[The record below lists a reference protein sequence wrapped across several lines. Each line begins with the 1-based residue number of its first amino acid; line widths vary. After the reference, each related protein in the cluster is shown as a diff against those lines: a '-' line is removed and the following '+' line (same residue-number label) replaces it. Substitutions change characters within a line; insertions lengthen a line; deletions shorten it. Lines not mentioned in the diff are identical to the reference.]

1 MTPKPNNPAPH
12 SDHFDVII
20 VGAGL
25 SGVGAACLL
34 QERRP
39 GVRFAVLEARE
50 RLGGTWDLFR
60 YPGVRSDS
68 DMQTLGFSFRPW
80 ESEKSIADGPAIL
93 NYIQETAE
101 AHGVERHIRY
111 GHKVLSAAWC
121 SERASW
127 RLEVG
132 LEGGERAS
140 FTCGFLF
147 MCSGY
152 YDYDEG
158 HTPRWEDM
166 EAFGGRLVH
175 PQKWPEDLEIEG
187 RVVVIGSGA
196 TAVTLVPEL
205 AERAAHVTMLQRS
218 PTYIATI
225 PSEDP
230 LALRL
235 RGALSPRLTHGLV
248 RWKNLLH
255 GMYVFNMARWQPEM
269 VKRSLATLTQE
280 ALGPAYDP
288 RHFTPRYNPWDQ
300 RLCLAPDGDFFAAL
314 RSGRAS
320 VVTDEIARFTE
331 TGLRLASGEHLE
343 ADIVVT
349 ATGLKLKLLGG
360 VRLSV
365 DGEPVELSQTFAYK
379 GTMYSGVPNLASAFG
394 YTNASW
400 TLKCE
405 LIAQFVCRLLSHMDA
420 QGYAVC
426 TPRKPEAGVGERP
439 AIDLSS
445 GYVERARRLLPKQG
459 AKKPWRIYQ
468 NYFQDVAALRFGR
481 LEDGVL
487 EFARRS

>member
-1 MTPKPNNPAPH
+1 MTPKLESEPA
-12 SDHFDVII
+12 SHFDVII

-34 QERRP
+34 QQRRP
-39 GVRFAVLEARE
+39 NARFTVLEARE

-80 ESEKSIADGPAIL
+80 ESKKAIADGPAIL
-93 NYIQETAE
+93 KYIRDTAKTC
-101 AHGVERHIRY
+101 GVEKHIRY
-111 GHKVLSAAWC
+111 RHRVVSAAWR

-127 RLEVG
+127 RLEVE
-132 LEGGERAS
+132 LEHGERVPY
-140 FTCGFLF
+140 TCDFLY

-152 YDYDEG
+152 YDYDHG
-158 HTPRWEDM
+158 HTPQWRGMD
-166 EAFGGRLVH
+166 AFGGRLVH
-175 PQKWPEDLEIEG
+175 PQTWPEDLAVKG

-196 TAVTLVPEL
+196 TAVTLVPAL
-205 AERAAHVTMLQRS
+205 AERAEHVTMLQRS

-230 LALRL
+230 LAARL
-235 RGALSPRLTHGLV
+235 HGILPSRLAHSLV
-248 RWKNLLH
+248 RWKNLLYS
-255 GMYVFNMARWQPEM
+255 MYVFNMARWQPET
-269 VKRSLATLTQE
+269 VKRSLLTLAQGE
-280 ALGPAYDP
+280 LGPAYDP

-320 VVTDEIARFTE
+320 IVTGEIARFTK
-331 TGLRLASGEHLE
+331 TGVQLASGEHLE
-343 ADIVVT
+343 ADLVVT

-360 VRLSV
+360 VRLTV
-365 DGEPVELSQTFAYK
+365 DGTPVALSRTLSYK

-405 LIAQFVCRLLSHMDA
+405 LISGFVCRLLSHMEA
-420 QGYAVC
+420 KGYAVC
-426 TPRKPEAGVGERP
+426 TPRRPDAGVEERP
-439 AIDLSS
+439 AVDLTS
-445 GYVERARRLLPKQG
+445 GYIERARHLLPKQG
-459 AKKPWRIYQ
+459 AGKPWRIYQ

-487 EFARRS
+487 EFKPRP

>member
-1 MTPKPNNPAPH
+1 MTPKLESEPAR
-12 SDHFDVII
+12 HFDVII

-34 QERRP
+34 QQRRP
-39 GVRFAVLEARE
+39 NARFTVLEARE

-80 ESEKSIADGPAIL
+80 ESKKAIADGPAIL
-93 NYIQETAE
+93 KYIRDTAKTC
-101 AHGVERHIRY
+101 GVEKHIRY
-111 GHKVLSAAWC
+111 RHRVVSAAWR
-121 SERASW
+121 SGRASW
-127 RLEVG
+127 RLEVE
-132 LEGGERAS
+132 LEPGERVPY
-140 FTCGFLF
+140 TCDFLY

-152 YDYDEG
+152 YDYDHG
-158 HTPRWEDM
+158 HTPQWRGMD
-166 EAFGGRLVH
+166 AFGGRLVH
-175 PQKWPEDLEIEG
+175 PQTWPEDLNVEG

-196 TAVTLVPEL
+196 TAVTLVPAL
-205 AERAAHVTMLQRS
+205 AERAEHVTMLQRS

-230 LALRL
+230 LAARL
-235 RGALSPRLTHGLV
+235 HGILPSRLAHSLV
-248 RWKNLLH
+248 RWKNLLYS
-255 GMYVFNMARWQPEM
+255 MYVFNMARWQPET
-269 VKRSLATLTQE
+269 VKRSLLTLAQGE
-280 ALGPAYDP
+280 LGPAFDP
-288 RHFTPRYNPWDQ
+288 KHFTPRYNPWDQ

-320 VVTDEIARFTE
+320 IVTGEIARFTK
-331 TGLRLASGEHLE
+331 TGVQLASGEHLE
-343 ADIVVT
+343 ADLVVT

-360 VRLSV
+360 VQLAV
-365 DGEPVELSQTFAYK
+365 DGTPVALSHTLSYK

-405 LIAQFVCRLLSHMDA
+405 LISGFVCRLLSHMEA
-420 QGYAVC
+420 KGYAVC
-426 TPRKPEAGVGERP
+426 TPRRPGAGVEERP
-439 AIDLSS
+439 AVDLTS
-445 GYVERARRLLPKQG
+445 GYIERARHLLPKQG
-459 AKKPWRIYQ
+459 AGKPWRIYQ

-487 EFARRS
+487 EFKPRP